1 MPRLE
6 DIIADETFG
15 RRDPLVEATTRFM
28 NYHGD
33 QKRTPLAKGMS
44 QRDYLSEDCRSED
57 ESARPVNLI
66 REQSTNYGSFGDAG
80 FDGLLVEA
88 QKHSRAL
95 ALVAQLE
102 ETRSAVEYLENASI
116 ERQLDEADG
125 YATNRNSL
133 RPGGGYGQ
141 SVQPV
146 DTHGYD
152 YSIDHQPYGG
162 DDNSSLFDAAQ
173 AERIAKLVAM
183 RREAER
189 SNNVDNRNYGGG
201 NFAAMASRL
210 QPSPAELGKGAV
222 YGQQNTG
229 PAAGQHDEPYKAG
242 NAYEA
247 NRSLV
252 GWLTKH
258 LPSSGGRNDNPA
270 DAYGS
275 GFAGDGVHQGYDAP
289 ELETTSRHDREF
301 FNASHALPF
310 KDDAEAEND
319 RAFGAGKSAATRGS
333 LNYQRR
339 IRRGASD
346 GRTAPEDQFH
356 GMYYDVPGI
365 SS

>member
-66 REQSTNYGSFGDAG
+66 REHTYDITN
-80 FDGLLVEA
+80 DGLLYECR
-88 QKHSRAL
+88 KHSRAL

-102 ETRSAVEYLENASI
+102 ETGAAVEYLENKSI
-116 ERQLDEADG
+116 ERQLDEQDG
-125 YATNRNSL
+125 YCTNQNSL

-152 YSIDHQPYGG
+152 YSVDRQPYGG
-162 DDNSSLFDAAQ
+162 HDNSFLFDAAQ

-183 RREAER
+183 RREAEK
-189 SNNVDNRNYGGG
+189 SNVDNRQYGGG
-201 NFAAMASRL
+201 NFATMASRL
-210 QPSPAELGKGAV
+210 QPSPAEVGKGGV

-229 PAAGQHDEPYKAG
+229 PQPGQHDEPYKAG

-258 LPSSGGRNDNPA
+258 LPSSGGRNDNVD